1 MRTTQRHFAVIMKSD
16 EIIEKIRNKLKE
28 SDPDKRTVVNTFQ
41 FNFTDADGNL
51 IKSMGEFMPSTL
63 FALLAD
69 HLTIVFDFKA
79 LDIYE
84 GKAPDADGRVTIADE
99 DFYLVGTKQT
109 TFESIL
115 QQEKAQVDGNTEAIN
130 KMLEKFRLNSQN

>member
-1 MRTTQRHFAVIMKSD
+1 MRAVQRRFAVIMKSD

-41 FNFTDADGNL
+41 FNFTDADGKL
-51 IKSMGEFMPSTL
+51 IKSMGEFMPSNL
-63 FALLAD
+63 FVLLAD

-99 DFYLVGTKQT
+99 DFYLVGTKQA
-109 TFESIL
+109 TFESML

>member
-1 MRTTQRHFAVIMKSD
+1 MKSD

-41 FNFTDADGNL
+41 FNFTDADGKL
-51 IKSMGEFMPSTL
+51 IKSMGEFMPSILT
-63 FALLAD
+63 ALLAD

-109 TFESIL
+109 TFENIL

-130 KMLEKFRLNSQN
+130 KMLEKFRLNSHN